1 VHLSRRT
8 FLTSAASAAVLGACT
23 SARRAARP
31 VPPHVDNRA
40 SGTAT
45 TAAGGPAAF
54 VAHGPADSGRVAFT
68 FHGSGDLGLLHDLL
82 AAAGR
87 LRVPVTIFA
96 VGSWLD
102 QHPEVAGAILGGGHE
117 LANHTY
123 THPALGQAGAPVV
136 ADEIVRCRDALT
148 RHTGSPGAW
157 FRPSGVE
164 VPSALILAEAGR
176 AGYRTVVGYDVD
188 PLDYEDPPA
197 ATIVERVSGKLHPG
211 AVVSLHTGHANTVA
225 AFEPMIAAARR
236 QQLVPVRVADL
247 LHPA

>member
-1 VHLSRRT
+1 VHLSRRS
-8 FLTSAASAAVLGACT
+8 FLAAASAAVLGACT

-123 THPALGQAGAPVV
+123 THPSLGSVSQAVV
-136 ADEIVRCRDALT
+136 TQEITRCRDVLLHQT
-148 RHTGSPGAW
+148 STNGRW
-157 FRPSGVE
+157 FRPSGIE
-164 VPSALILAEAGR
+164 SQPSAMILAEAGK
-176 AGYRTVVGYDVD
+176 AGYATCVGFDVD
-188 PLDYEDPPA
+188 SLDYTDPGA
-197 ATIVERVSGKLHPG
+197 G
-211 AVVSLHTGHANTVA
+211 AVVQKVAAGVQAGSIVSLHLGHSGTVS
-225 AFEPMIAAARR
+225 AFSRILSTLQGRGLRPV
-236 QQLVPVRVADL
+236 LVRDL
-247 LHPA
+247 LA